1 MVGIR
6 NGKAVDEGAGAGH
19 PASDALRSA
28 AFGLL
33 EAADKEEIADDTVLG
48 IWVRSQHEA
57 LLRQAD
63 LFEHFEER
71 VFKAIENVRDLT
83 VSEVHR
89 LRNAAAVVMQ
99 ETEKLRAMQKV
110 TEAQASQSI
119 AQFMRSAKP
128 EMIAALKSVA
138 VVYERRWNQRRNI
151 AGVVAAAA
159 VLLAAFGGGF
169 VAAGWRG
176 QAVDA
181 SYVAAKA
188 AVDRCRQ
195 AAAPDKATGQ
205 LWCPV
210 KVLDESGS

>member
-1 MVGIR
+1 MADLKPPESPIAR
-6 NGKAVDEGAGAGH
+6 
-19 PASDALRSA
+19 LREA
-28 AFGLL
+28 AFSLL
-33 EAADKEEIADDTVLG
+33 DAAEKDGIEPHGSLWTWVQVQHTTLLGIAD
-48 IWVRSQHEA
+48 A
-57 LLRQAD
+57 
-63 LFEHFEER
+63 FEFLEQS
-71 VFKAIENVRDLT
+71 VFKAIENVRALS
-83 VSEVHR
+83 VSEAHR
-89 LRNAAAVVMQ
+89 LRNAADLATQ
-99 ETEKLRAMQKV
+99 ETERLRAMQKV
-110 TEAQASQSI
+110 TEAKTTESI
-119 AQFMRSAKP
+119 AQFMRAAKP

-159 VLLAAFGGGF
+159 VLFAAFGGGF
-169 VAAGWRG
+169 VAADWRG

-210 KVLDESGS
+210 RVLDEPGG

>member
-1 MVGIR
+1 MR
-6 NGKAVDEGAGAGH
+6 NGKAVDEEACVGQ

-28 AFGLL
+28 AFDLL
-33 EAADKEEIADDTVLG
+33 EAADKEEITDDTVLG

-63 LFEHFEER
+63 LFEQFEER

-89 LRNAAAVVMQ
+89 LRNAAAVVTQ
-99 ETEKLRAMQKV
+99 ETEKLRAMQKL
-110 TEAQASQSI
+110 TEAQTSQSI
-119 AQFMRSAKP
+119 AEFMRSAKP

-151 AGVVAAAA
+151 AGVLGAAAI
-159 VLLAAFGGGF
+159 LLVAFGGGF
-169 VAAGWRG
+169 FAASAQEQVR
-176 QAVDA
+176 DA
-181 SYVAAKA
+181 SYLAAKA
-188 AVDRCRQ
+188 AVERCRQ
-195 AAAPDKATGQ
+195 AAAPDKATGR